1 MAAAETVP
9 ERRRRVRIVA
19 WSSAWLIV
27 LLSPAAEVWHGED
40 HPAAVAAGLLAGF
53 VAIYLSL
60 LWVASSNDR
69 RVPVPLALLSAL
81 TAIAVGGSLAYG
93 TSWPFLFIFL
103 SAAVAFT
110 VPQRLALFAIVG
122 VTVLDALVV
131 TRPGQSQLDGGTQV
145 FGVLMAGLVVLF
157 IIRLLRLVAELNAAR
172 EELAKLAVADERL
185 RFSRDLHDLLG
196 HTLSLIVVK
205 SEAVRR
211 LVHHD
216 AEAAARESGDIEV
229 VSRQALAEV
238 REAVAN
244 YRERSLEAELE
255 GARVALSAA
264 GIEATIRRPDLP
276 LPTTVDSVLGWT
288 VREGITNVVRH
299 SNGRHC
305 AIDLRQGDGTAVL
318 EICDDG
324 DDGTGPAR
332 RDSRIDAPGTSPS
345 EGRAPSPGTSDGN
358 PPAGGRG
365 GTGLRGLA
373 ERLAAAHGRL
383 EAGRR
388 PGGGFRLA
396 VTVPLESDGRTP
408 A

>member
-19 WSSAWLIV
+19 WSSAWLVV
-27 LLSPAAEVWHGED
+27 LLSPAAEIWHGHD

-60 LWVASSNDR
+60 LWVASSPDR
-69 RVPVPLALLSAL
+69 RVPVPVALLSAL
-81 TAIAVGGSLAYG
+81 TAIAVGGSLAYRA
-93 TSWPFLFIFL
+93 SWPFLFIFL

-110 VPQRLALFAIVG
+110 AQPRLALFGVVG
-122 VTVLDALVV
+122 VTLLDAVV
-131 TRPGQSQLDGGTQV
+131 VAGAHSQLNVGPQI
-145 FGVLMAGLVVLF
+145 FGVFMAGIVVLF

-216 AEAAARESGDIEV
+216 ADAAARESGDIEV

-264 GIEATIRRPDLP
+264 GIEATIRRPDVP
-276 LPTTVDSVLGWT
+276 LPTMVDSVLGWT

-332 RDSRIDAPGTSPS
+332 REGRIDAAGASPS
-345 EGRAPSPGTSDGN
+345 EGPAPPHGGSDGN
-358 PPAGGRG
+358 PAPAGRG

-388 PGGGFRLA
+388 PDGGFRLA

>member
-305 AIDLRQGDGTAVL
+305 
-318 EICDDG
+318 DD
-324 DDGTGPAR
+324 A
-332 RDSRIDAPGTSPS
+332 
-345 EGRAPSPGTSDGN
+345 
-358 PPAGGRG
+358 
-365 GTGLRGLA
+365 
-373 ERLAAAHGRL
+373 
-383 EAGRR
+383 
-388 PGGGFRLA
+388 
-396 VTVPLESDGRTP
+396 
-408 A
+408 